1 MTFNSSAE
9 SPANTV
15 LQSGLPF
22 FVGRFQAHHIIPV
35 ATFGKTQ
42 TADSIGSFLLAMGI
56 NSEDTATNRL
66 WLPVDDQDALL
77 LGGSKH
83 SGSHD
88 RYTAFVEAKLE
99 EIKAKYGFDI
109 ERGIDP
115 GITVGITV
123 TVY

>member
-42 TADSIGSFLLAMGI
+42 TADSIGSFLLAMESTPKTRPPTGCGCLSMI
-56 NSEDTATNRL
+56 RTPCCWAVPSTA
-66 WLPVDDQDALL
+66 
-77 LGGSKH
+77 
-83 SGSHD
+83 
-88 RYTAFVEAKLE
+88 
-99 EIKAKYGFDI
+99 
-109 ERGIDP
+109 
-115 GITVGITV
+115 GITV
-123 TVY
+123 TGA